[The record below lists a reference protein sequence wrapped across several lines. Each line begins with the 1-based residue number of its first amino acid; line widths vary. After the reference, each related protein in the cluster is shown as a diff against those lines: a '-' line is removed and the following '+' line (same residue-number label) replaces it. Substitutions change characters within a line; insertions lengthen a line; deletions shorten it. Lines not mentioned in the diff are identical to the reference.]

1 MIVIVFHTHLYQFEK
16 NNLVIALTLKVVVIL
31 GIVTGFMIGYTPHQA
46 FAKIVGQQTNDGKL
60 VDGVNNLIRC
70 LGNEILPPTV
80 CKGTNNN
87 DKIVAGGVG
96 FQTIFGL
103 DGNDLIQGDINTDTI
118 YGGDG
123 NDVISGGEGTD
134 SIFGNDGSDILYG
147 DSGTNVI
154 FGGGGNFLY
163 GGDGNDK
170 LYGGSDNDV
179 LTGGSGHNFFDCNEG
194 ADTVTDFDPQKDTAN
209 ANCENLL

>member
-1 MIVIVFHTHLYQFEK
+1 MIVIVFHTHLYQLK
-16 NNLVIALTLKVVVIL
+16 DSNLMISLSLKVIVIL
-31 GIVTGFMIGYTPHQA
+31 GLVTGLMLNYAPYQA
-46 FAKIVGQQTNDGKL
+46 FAKIIGQQTDEGKL
-60 VDGVNNLIRC
+60 VDHVNDLIRC
-70 LGNEILPPTV
+70 LGNLLLPSNI
-80 CKGTNNN
+80 CKGTNDN
-87 DKIVAGGVG
+87 DKMIAGGVG
-96 FQTIFGL
+96 VQTIFGL
-103 DGNDLIQGDINTDTI
+103 DGNDLIQGDVNTDII

-123 NDVISGGEGTD
+123 NDIISGGEGTD
-134 SIFGNDGSDILYG
+134 SVFGNDGNDILYG

-179 LTGGSGHNFFDCNEG
+179 FTGGSGDNYFDCNEG
-194 ADTVTDFDPQKDTAN
+194 LDTVTDFDPQKDTAN